1 MKPADIS
8 IVIVNYNV
16 KDFLQQCL
24 KSIRTASQGL
34 TVETIVVDNNSQDGS
49 VEALQPLFN
58 EVKFIALQ
66 DNLGFS
72 KANNIG
78 INVSTGKYILI
89 LNPDTI
95 LEEKTLKSMKSY
107 MDANSE
113 VGIAGCKVLN
123 PDGSFQLA
131 CRRGLPTPWASF
143 TRLFGLQKLFP
154 KSKIFAQYNQTF
166 RSVDETYYI
175 DAVIGAFMFCR
186 REAVLKAGG
195 FDPIYFMYGDDL
207 DLCYSVQRAGYKVAY
222 YHETSIIHFKGEST
236 RRSSINEIK
245 HFYEAM
251 EIFAGKYFGG
261 SKVFL
266 AFLRMGITV
275 RTLMAYASRFR
286 RDIFLIATD
295 ALALNAAM
303 IIGSRVKFGEF
314 FGFPEYAYPWA
325 PLIVTIVVLLSIFS
339 VGGYFERQSSLR
351 RAGIGLLAAFFV
363 LSSLTYYFREWAF
376 SRGVLLFTIG
386 ATMGFAVLT
395 RTALALYDKFIGRER
410 DRRIAFI
417 GANPHTESI
426 ARELREKNLKNL
438 VLAGV
443 VSTSSEQDGAPDLPT
458 LGSIDFLQKII
469 ERHRLK
475 EIIITDSE
483 MTRAELMRILT
494 QSASSGVK
502 FHIAQ
507 EYDELVA
514 SQIINEISPGLTAQK
529 FNLANIRYRAIKRAI
544 DIIAAILCLTLGL
557 PFILLFSSNRAA
569 SLKKFAQLLKGR
581 KTMVGVMPVN
591 GEKTVGKPGLIS
603 LAAISRGQN
612 LAPEAVRRLNEY
624 YLENFDFSLDAD
636 ILVKYISRSIYK
648 N

>member
-286 RDIFLIATD
+286 RDIFLMATD

-303 IIGSRVKFGEF
+303 LIGSRVKFGEF
-314 FGFPEYAYPWA
+314 FGFPDYAYPWA
-325 PLIVTIVVLLSIFS
+325 PLIVTVVVLLSIFS

-376 SRGVLLFTIG
+376 SRGTLLFTIG

-395 RTALALYDKFIGRER
+395 RTALALYDKFMGKER

-417 GANPHTESI
+417 GVNPHTERI
-426 ARELREKNLKNL
+426 ARELREKNMKNV
-438 VLAGV
+438 VLTGV
-443 VSTSSEQDGAPDLPT
+443 ITTSGEQDGGTDIPT

-494 QSASSGVK
+494 QSATSGVK

-581 KTMVGVMPVN
+581 KTMVGVMPIN
-591 GEKTVGKPGLIS
+591 GEKNVGKPGLIS
-603 LAAISRGQN
+603 LASISRGQK
-612 LAPEAVRRLNEY
+612 LAPDAVRRLNEY